1 MDAVSQA
8 GFKLPTIRRIDGEQ
22 PWLWL
27 AAGWRDL
34 CRHPAI
40 SLSYGAAF
48 TLASYALTAALVYF
62 DLLVLLLPLAAG
74 VVFVGPMLAVGLYE
88 MSRRIETGA
97 PIRAHD
103 VVFVATRS
111 PTQIAFI
118 GLILVF
124 FMLAWVRLATLLF
137 ALFFGPVTPP
147 LDQLLNTLLFSLQ
160 GLSFLAVGGAVGG
173 VLALLAFAI
182 SAISIPRLMAQDTD
196 AITAIAT
203 SVAAVSRNFWPML
216 LWGWLIAMLTAIG
229 VVTFYFGLILTFP
242 LIGHATWHAYRSLV
256 DEPV

>member
-8 GFKLPTIRRIDGEQ
+8 GFKLPAIRRIDGER

-40 SLSYGAAF
+40 SLGYGAAF
-48 TLASYALTAALVYF
+48 TVASYALTATLVYF

-88 MSRRIETGA
+88 ISRRIETGQ
-97 PIRAHD
+97 PVRVRNI
-103 VVFVATRS
+103 VFVATRS

-118 GLILVF
+118 GLILAF

-147 LDQLLNTLLFSLQ
+147 LDQLFHTFLFSLQ
-160 GLSFLAVGGAVGG
+160 GLSFLALGTAVGG

-182 SAISIPRLMAQDTD
+182 SAISIPRLMVQDTD

-203 SVAAVSRNFWPML
+203 SVAAVGRNFWPML

-229 VVTFYFGLILTFP
+229 IATLYFGLILTFP

>member
-8 GFKLPTIRRIDGEQ
+8 GFKLPAIRPIDGEQ

-34 CRHPAI
+34 CRHPGI
-40 SLSYGAAF
+40 SLGYGAVF

-74 VVFVGPMLAVGLYE
+74 VMFVGPMLAVGLYE
-88 MSRRIETGA
+88 VSRRIETGQ
-97 PIRAHD
+97 PVRIRD

-111 PTQIAFI
+111 PTQIALI
-118 GLILVF
+118 GLILTF

-147 LDQLLNTLLFSLQ
+147 LDQLLNTLLFNVQ
-160 GLSFLAVGGAVGG
+160 GLSFLAVGGAVGA
-173 VLALLAFAI
+173 VLAFFAFAI
-182 SAISIPRLMAQDTD
+182 SAVSIPRLMVQDTD
-196 AITAIAT
+196 AVTAIAT
-203 SVAAVSRNFWPML
+203 SLAAVGHNVGPML
-216 LWGWLIAMLTAIG
+216 LWGWLIALMTAVGIATLY
-229 VVTFYFGLILTFP
+229 VGLILTFP
-242 LIGHATWHAYRSLV
+242 LIGHATWHAYRALV
-256 DEPV
+256 DEVI